1 MLINCLKHDIVVF
14 DGEEEIVIHP
24 SGSVIRME
32 ERVAWEKRLDGIPG
46 MVSRMEFTTPT
57 GIPETEPGDILIVS
71 AIVAQSHWMKV
82 YASTHGLTLISPV
95 SGESAKRNAAGQV
108 IGVSGFRMF

>member
-32 ERVAWEKRLDGIPG
+32 ERVAWVKQIEGVPG
-46 MVSRMEFTTPT
+46 EVSRIEFTIPT

-71 AIVAQSHWMKV
+71 AVCASSQYMKV
-82 YASTHGLTLISPV
+82 YASTHGITLISPDT
-95 SGESAKRNAAGQV
+95 GESAKRNAAGQV